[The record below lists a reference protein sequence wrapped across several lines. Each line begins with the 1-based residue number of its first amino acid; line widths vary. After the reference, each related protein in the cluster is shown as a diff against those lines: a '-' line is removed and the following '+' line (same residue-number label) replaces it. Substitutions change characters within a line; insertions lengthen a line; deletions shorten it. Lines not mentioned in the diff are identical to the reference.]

1 MTTNDIRRSLYPE
14 IEPNLTGFLDV
25 GDGHSIYYEESGNPH
40 GKPAVFLH
48 GGPGG
53 GCTPAMRRFWN
64 PDIYRIILFDQRG
77 SGKSTPHASLEN
89 NTTWDL
95 VNDIEILR
103 AALQI
108 EKWQVFGGSWGST
121 LALAYS
127 QTHPDRVTEIVLR
140 GIFMLR
146 KKEIDW
152 FYQHGTSELFP
163 DKWQDYLRPIPISER
178 DDLLN
183 AYHRRLTSDDAGV
196 RMEAAKAWSTWKGRL
211 ALCYLMKESQLNSK
225 QITWR

>member
-1 MTTNDIRRSLYPE
+1 MTTNVARRELYPE
-14 IEPNLTGFLDV
+14 ILPNLTGSLEV
-25 GDGHSIYYEESGNPH
+25 GDGHSIYYEESGNTR

-53 GCTPAMRRFWN
+53 GCTAAMRRFWN

-121 LALAYS
+121 L
-127 QTHPDRVTEIVLR
+127 H
-140 GIFMLR
+140 
-146 KKEIDW
+146 
-152 FYQHGTSELFP
+152 
-163 DKWQDYLRPIPISER
+163 
-178 DDLLN
+178 
-183 AYHRRLTSDDAGV
+183 
-196 RMEAAKAWSTWKGRL
+196 
-211 ALCYLMKESQLNSK
+211 
-225 QITWR
+225 